1 MFKAREIHIKE
12 SKKTLNQI
20 TLSSEQGKSETLNFA
35 GHPTFGSENSD
46 GTDAVVINGVSIP
59 INPEIAAEVNSL
71 QKLAQREEGHGQWVK
86 QLICFSLIGLLIF
99 MNLSLGSSE
108 KPSIDNVKLCG
119 VVYWSI

>member
-1 MFKAREIHIKE
+1 V
-12 SKKTLNQI
+12 NQI
-20 TLSSEQGKSETLNFA
+20 TLSSDQGISETLNFA
-35 GHPTFGSENSD
+35 SHPTFGSENSD
-46 GTDAVVINGVSIP
+46 GTDVVVINGVSIT
-59 INPEIAAEVNSL
+59 ISNNPEVAAEVMSL